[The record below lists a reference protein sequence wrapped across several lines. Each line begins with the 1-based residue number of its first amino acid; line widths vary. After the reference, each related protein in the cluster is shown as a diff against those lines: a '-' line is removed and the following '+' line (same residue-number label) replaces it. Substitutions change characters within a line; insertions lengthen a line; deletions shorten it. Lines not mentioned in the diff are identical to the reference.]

1 MDVFTV
7 TVIAVQAVN
16 WLWLGLCMYKIARV
30 HERVHNL
37 EARLTMAT
45 APRVAYPVPL
55 EDPRYP

>member
-7 TVIAVQAVN
+7 AVTAAQSLTWAC
-16 WLWLGLCMYKIARV
+16 LGYFLYKIAGLRQRIDV
-30 HERVHNL
+30 FET
-37 EARLTMAT
+37 RLTMAT